1 MKTMTLALAATLLA
15 APAFAQEVTP
25 GSAKA
30 LQDAFAAAIVAED
43 ADALAALYTPDAT
56 SYGPEGD
63 VAVGPAAI
71 AASWAPLFEA
81 FDGFTV
87 SLDQTGEMDMGDAH
101 AAWGLWKMSATLVG
115 GDQPT
120 NWEGRFTDVSV
131 ATAEGWKYIVDHASP
146 LAVIAIDDAP
156 DDAPEDATGDTEE

>member
-1 MKTMTLALAATLLA
+1 MKTMSLALAATLLA
-15 APAFAQEVTP
+15 APAFAQETTP

-43 ADALAALYTPDAT
+43 AGALAALYTPDAT

-63 VAVGPAAI
+63 VSVGPAAI
-71 AASWAPLFEA
+71 AASWAPFFEA
-81 FDGFTV
+81 FNGFTV

-101 AAWGLWKMSATLVG
+101 AAWGLWKMSATPAGG
-115 GDQPT
+115 GDAT
-120 NWEGRFTDVSV
+120 HWEGRFTDVSV

-146 LAVIAIDDAP
+146 LAVIDADRSADP
-156 DDAPEDATGDTEE
+156 VDAEE